1 MNNHIQPQLT
11 INPYELENV
20 KCDLCGGIYFV
31 DVHVIKIVPK
41 IRIGAKE
48 DQHHV
53 LNALQCVNC
62 KHVPNGHIFELSNS
76 TPFKT

>member
-1 MNNHIQPQLT
+1 MINGQLN
-11 INPYELENV
+11 IDLYSLDNL
-20 KCDLCGGIYFV
+20 KCDHCGGIYFT
-31 DVHVIKIVPK
+31 DIHVIKIVPK
-41 IRIGAKE
+41 LLIGAKE

-62 KHVPNGHIFELSNS
+62 KHVPNGHIFELPNS